1 MSAPYRGTFLSLLL
15 FLCKILI
22 IRAYK
27 IHGNV
32 QNWKQVSL
40 HVSKDRDKVIGDIV
54 QDESLLQRKVHRYSF
69 TPIKSNTIND
79 VRRRLRFSNDKN
91 VKLRKSK
98 FFRKKDI
105 HKSLIDDINKERLKE
120 DIKSIGKNSMNE
132 NGSNQDIL
140 PLPLRDKT
148 EECYNCLILCKGMPF
163 HVNTSNIK
171 NFFNPYKITDK
182 YIIFIK
188 DKNGNFFGD
197 VIVRFVNRQQ
207 KMLALKNKNYKFLSH
222 RYIQLFNINEEHYEE
237 YFYIGYKNPPAYK
250 NYVPIKNIVVPS
262 GNAVVG
268 SGSDEEDLSFL
279 GTDNFSDD
287 EDTSE
292 LKEKVNPNGILLKSI
307 YTGKRLRGR
316 ITSVHA
322 YGVFV
327 DCDVYIKG
335 VNNKFLKILA
345 LLHKNKLT
353 INVGLPG
360 DPIYE
365 QENKELILQK
375 NMNIIVYV
383 DKIIKRKNDIYI
395 PDESIEKNLIFFN
408 LTLDS
413 SITEE
418 KIQWLQKMA
427 RKRKLIQDKIEAYN
441 SKVFTNDPTQNEVG
455 EASAVTM
462 KGEGEKESQ
471 NYSPGVHSRRSAKGK
486 NCHSSSGSSGSYA
499 GSRSSK
505 IFLMNNLT
513 HECKHVHERHDKTT
527 GMEET
532 DRMNNNVEKEEALE
546 DNNSFFYSENDNFDD
561 IFHLDGDYEAEKE
574 ETTAEDGL
582 EEEGEVNS
590 IEDDGEETMNKKMK
604 RKEANTYSDEMRNI
618 MKNIFCDSYEKNDIP
633 KGKIKKGEK
642 IGRND
647 EKVKKGELLA
657 ISTKFHKDDISNGE
671 DVNREERALGKI
683 ATMKMI
689 DQKNDRTKWTSDVRK
704 EESLFYSKMFG
715 LNADINDF
723 YSDDKAKVSS
733 NAARELPGS
742 SEEFAKSG
750 QGKMGEDNLGEG
762 KMGEDNLGE
771 GKMGEDNLG
780 EGKMGED
787 NLGEGKMG
795 EDNLE
800 KGKMGEDNLGEG
812 KMGEDNLEK
821 GKMGEDNLGTSVEIE
836 NWNEE
841 DSPISTKIDR
851 LYEESVSNIVNNSKE
866 PLDFSHFSE
875 MSLEELKKEIYK
887 RKYILPIDISVD
899 SLRNRLIQIC
909 ICEKNN
915 IEFDNYPFIRY
926 YMFDF
931 HMSVEDMKLII
942 LTNREFLIKKNI
954 NKKLL
959 DSLDINELKY
969 LLHKSLENFRLWEPN
984 DNVKIKIFHLNKDLL
999 VKQDLIHLD
1008 NIGKRNLII
1017 LWNDFKDF
1025 MLNCIYGNTDDSYN
1039 TFDELQNVTNS
1050 NTTSNNVL
1058 ISKYI
1063 GIMKMIK
1070 KENFFLSKGQSLNE
1084 LLESQMKGGKDDG
1097 KNSFENSLKA
1107 LNRHL
1112 EDNKVDL
1119 PDKINL
1125 KEAMKILNN
1134 RSYMK
1139 KVKRALNNDEEDRNG
1154 ENYIH
1159 KIIQLILKHKAH
1171 FKEPLSEDILKKKPH
1186 EELIV
1191 MLDRLP
1197 ADLLEELL

>member
-1 MSAPYRGTFLSLLL
+1 MRAPYRGTFLSVLL

-32 QNWKQVSL
+32 QNWKRISL
-40 HVSKDRDKVIGDIV
+40 HVSKDTDKVIGDIV

-79 VRRRLRFSNDKN
+79 VRRRLRFSNKKN
-91 VKLRKSK
+91 VKLRNSK
-98 FFRKKDI
+98 FFRKKDM

-120 DIKSIGKNSMNE
+120 DIKSIGKNSINE

-140 PLPLRDKT
+140 PLPLNDKT

-163 HVNTSNIK
+163 HVNTSHIK
-171 NFFNPYKITDK
+171 NFFNPYKISEK

-207 KMLALKNKNYKFLSH
+207 KLLALKNKNYKFLSH

-262 GNAVVG
+262 GNAVE
-268 SGSDEEDLSFL
+268 SGSNEEELSFF
-279 GTDNFSDD
+279 GADNFADD

-292 LKEKVNPNGILLKSI
+292 LKERVNPNGILLKSI

-427 RKRKLIQDKIEAYN
+427 KKRKSIHDKIEAYN
-441 SKVFTNDPTQNEVG
+441 SKVFTSDPTQNEVG
-455 EASAVTM
+455 EASNVTM
-462 KGEGEKESQ
+462 KGEGKKESQ

-486 NCHSSSGSSGSYA
+486 NCLGDSRSSGSYA
-499 GSRSSK
+499 GSRPSK

-513 HECKHVHERHDKTT
+513 HECKYVHEIHDKTI

-532 DRMNNNVEKEEALE
+532 DRMNNNVEKEEADEGKENAKSFSHLGINNKNKVLKKKKKKKKKF
-546 DNNSFFYSENDNFDD
+546 DNDSVFYSENDNFDD
-561 IFHLDGDYEAEKE
+561 IFHLDGDYEVEKE
-574 ETTAEDGL
+574 ETTGEDEL
-582 EEEGEVNS
+582 EEEEVNS
-590 IEDDGEETMNKKMK
+590 IEDDGKETMNKKIK

-618 MKNIFCDSYEKNDIP
+618 MKNIFCDSYEKNAIP
-633 KGKIKKGEK
+633 KGEIKKGEK

-671 DVNREERALGKI
+671 DVNKEEKAHGEI
-683 ATMKMI
+683 ATLKMI

-715 LNADINDF
+715 LNTDINDF
-723 YSDDKAKVSS
+723 YSDGKAKVSS
-733 NAARELPGS
+733 NASRELPGG

-750 QGKMGEDNLGEG
+750 QGKMEKDNLGES
-762 KMGEDNLGE
+762 KMGKDNLAE
-771 GKMGEDNLG
+771 SKMGKDN
-780 EGKMGED
+780 MG
-787 NLGEGKMG
+787 N
-795 EDNLE
+795 
-800 KGKMGEDNLGEG
+800 
-812 KMGEDNLEK
+812 
-821 GKMGEDNLGTSVEIE
+821 SIEIE
-836 NWNEE
+836 NWNGE
-841 DSPISTKIDR
+841 DFPICTKIDR

-875 MSLEELKKEIYK
+875 MSLEELKNEIYK
-887 RKYILPIDISVD
+887 RKYLLPIDISED

-915 IEFDNYPFIRY
+915 IEFDNYPYIRY

-931 HMSVEDMKLII
+931 HISVEDMKLII

-959 DSLDINELKY
+959 DSLDTNELKY

-984 DNVKIKIFHLNKDLL
+984 DNVKIKIFHLNKDLI
-999 VKQDLIHLD
+999 VKQDLKYID

-1025 MLNCIYGNTDDSYN
+1025 MLNCIYGNTDNSYN
-1039 TFDELQNVTNS
+1039 TFDELQNMTNL
-1050 NTTSNNVL
+1050 NPTSNNVL

-1063 GIMKMIK
+1063 SIMKMIE
-1070 KENFFLSKGQSLNE
+1070 KENFFLSKGQSFSE

-1097 KNSFENSLKA
+1097 KDSFENSLQS
-1107 LNRHL
+1107 LNRHI
-1112 EDNKVDL
+1112 EYNKVDL

-1154 ENYIH
+1154 ENYMH

-1171 FKEPLSEDILKKKPH
+1171 FKGPLNEDILKKKPH

-1191 MLDRLP
+1191 TKGGIWL
-1197 ADLLEELL
+1197 